1 MVPPSLTVVIST
13 VNENFNRFIKN
24 FRFDFLIDADE
35 VIIII
40 QGSTKRSMHKSLK
53 AFKVIFDESYGLSES
68 RNAGID
74 EASSDFIWFLDDDII
89 LDNGSIKRLKNHLKL
104 NQDYHLHVARIK
116 NIDNTPYK
124 IYTKKK
130 ILGRINAFS
139 VSSVELI
146 VSKNFINENNI
157 RFNKNLG
164 LGSKYPSTEENFFYL
179 DVFDNGGSIIH
190 LHDFLIKHD
199 FVDRKTIHFRNK
211 FILKAKGA
219 FCRRYGGILG
229 CLILF
234 YFSIKCLS
242 VSKNLHFLSYLFLGF
257 INAEKIIGLDYE

>member
-1 MVPPSLTVVIST
+1 MVIPSLTVVIST

-24 FRFDFLIDADE
+24 FRFDYLVDADE

-40 QGSTKRSMHKSLK
+40 QGAKKRNVHKLLK
-53 AFKVIFDESYGLSES
+53 PFKVIFDENYGLSKS
-68 RNAGID
+68 RNVGID
-74 EASSDFIWFLDDDII
+74 KACCDFIWFLDDDII

-104 NQDYHLHVARIK
+104 NQDYNLHVARIK

-124 IYTKKK
+124 EYTKKK
-130 ILGRINAFS
+130 ILGRINALS

-146 VSKNFINENNI
+146 VSKKFINENNI
-157 RFNKNLG
+157 RFNNNLG

-190 LHDFLIKHD
+190 FHDFLIKHD

-211 FILKAKGA
+211 FIMKAKGA
-219 FCRRYGGILG
+219 FCRRYGGTFG

-234 YFSIKCLS
+234 YYSIKCII
-242 VSKNLHFLSYLFLGF
+242 VCKNLHTLSYLFLGF
-257 INAEKIIGLDYE
+257 INAEKIIGFDYE